1 MIRTDIFLELRTYL
15 SILRRRWAL
24 VAIPTFIVLVLGI
37 VTFQIPDPTYKVQM
51 QYIVSQPPSVSAEID
66 EEARQ
71 FTWVTSQYVVN
82 AVNDWSDGTD
92 FAGRIARQ
100 LNAQGIEIDALG
112 VAGSIEVDT
121 FRSILELAFVHP
133 DKETVEAMA
142 NAATAVLQT
151 DNADAVPHLGETK
164 ATIIPIDEVI
174 VQTLGPGITA
184 YLDIPLRVFVAIAA
198 GVGLA
203 FLENSF
209 GPNAAPQRRL
219 HAAAARRVLAA
230 LLPDSGAE
238 IKGSMQSIEPL

>member
-15 SILRRRWAL
+15 SILRRRWPL
-24 VAIPTFIVLVLGI
+24 VVIPTIIVLALGI
-37 VTFQIPDPTYKVQM
+37 ITFQIPDPTYKVQM
-51 QYIVSQPPSVSAEID
+51 QYIVSQPPSVSAETD
-66 EEARQ
+66 EESRQ

-100 LNAQGIEIDALG
+100 LNAQGIEVDALG

-133 DKETVEAMA
+133 DRETVEAMA
-142 NAATAVLQT
+142 NAATVVLQA

-164 ATIIPIDEVI
+164 ATIVPIDEVI
-174 VQTLGPGITA
+174 VQTLGAGITA

-198 GVGLA
+198 GLGLA
-203 FLENSF
+203 LFIEYVDPKIRTRDQLGSIN
-209 GPNAAPQRRL
+209 
-219 HAAAARRVLAA
+219 
-230 LLPDSGAE
+230 LPILGVIPKE
-238 IKGSMQSIEPL
+238 